1 MGGRAPPPNNLHK
14 YAPPPPPVL
23 QGIVLGPVLFWLYKN
38 EEIKSE
44 IRLFAVDCV
53 CPRAIHSEND
63 RKTLQNDL
71 DTRQMGPY
79 GVWDSKLHM
88 PEPNAIKQFYS

>member
-1 MGGRAPPPNNLHK
+1 M
-14 YAPPPPPVL
+14 YAL
-23 QGIVLGPVLFWLYKN
+23 EDSLGVYKN

-63 RKTLQNDL
+63 RKTLQNDI

-79 GVWDSKLHM
+79 GV
-88 PEPNAIKQFYS
+88 